1 VLSVLSELDVWAALL
16 DLVDPDAAAAGEVLS
31 TKSSLESLAARFLLA
46 SFLTGELVVELREES
61 GVFSL
66 FLFLLE
72 DLAVVSTSFVFLVV
86 DRTLV
91 LAVDEDEEASS
102 TLLPVL

>member
-1 VLSVLSELDVWAALL
+1 MLSI
-16 DLVDPDAAAAGEVLS
+16 
-31 TKSSLESLAARFLLA
+31 KSSLESLAARFLLA

>member
-1 VLSVLSELDVWAALL
+1 M
-16 DLVDPDAAAAGEVLS
+16 LS

>member
-1 VLSVLSELDVWAALL
+1 M
-16 DLVDPDAAAAGEVLS
+16 LS

-46 SFLTGELVVELREES
+46 SFFTGELVVELREES

>member
-1 VLSVLSELDVWAALL
+1 M
-16 DLVDPDAAAAGEVLS
+16 LS

-86 DRTLV
+86 DRALV

>member
-1 VLSVLSELDVWAALL
+1 M
-16 DLVDPDAAAAGEVLS
+16 
-31 TKSSLESLAARFLLA
+31 AARFLLA

>member
-1 VLSVLSELDVWAALL
+1 M
-16 DLVDPDAAAAGEVLS
+16 LS
-31 TKSSLESLAARFLLA
+31 TNSSLESLAARFLLA

-86 DRTLV
+86 DRALV

>member
-1 VLSVLSELDVWAALL
+1 M
-16 DLVDPDAAAAGEVLS
+16 LS

-46 SFLTGELVVELREES
+46 SFLTGELVVELKEES

-86 DRTLV
+86 DRALV

>member
-1 VLSVLSELDVWAALL
+1 M
-16 DLVDPDAAAAGEVLS
+16 LS

-72 DLAVVSTSFVFLVV
+72 DLAVVSTSIVFLVV

>member
-1 VLSVLSELDVWAALL
+1 M
-16 DLVDPDAAAAGEVLS
+16 LS

-86 DRTLV
+86 DLALV

>member
-1 VLSVLSELDVWAALL
+1 M
-16 DLVDPDAAAAGEVLS
+16 LS

-72 DLAVVSTSFVFLVV
+72 DLAVVSASFVFLVV
-86 DRTLV
+86 DRALV